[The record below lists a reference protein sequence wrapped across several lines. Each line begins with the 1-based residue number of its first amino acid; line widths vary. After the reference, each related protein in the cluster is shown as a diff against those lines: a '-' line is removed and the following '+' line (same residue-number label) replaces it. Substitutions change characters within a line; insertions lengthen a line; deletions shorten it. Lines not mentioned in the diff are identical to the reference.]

1 MFKPK
6 DLTQTPN
13 DSLLGSP
20 GFAAGDLL
28 DFVDAK
34 TGRHALDVLYER
46 FAKPQL
52 STVFNPD
59 EPSIYILLLQVR
71 RSHH

>member
-20 GFAAGDLL
+20 SFAAGDLL

-34 TGRHALDVLYER
+34 TGRHALDLILNRRRPIVIRVERNVLSLAELER
-46 FAKPQL
+46 ECR
-52 STVFNPD
+52 V
-59 EPSIYILLLQVR
+59 LL
-71 RSHH
+71 H